1 MFDALVEEYMNLGWM
16 DEELKVEQLI
26 DILSSHVYLPTF
38 KLEQIAKEIVER
50 TGDSDDENLISKIV
64 NDVIETVLD
73 DIKPMS

>member
-26 DILSSHVYLPTF
+26 DILSSHVYLPPF
-38 KLEQIAKEIVER
+38 KLEQIAKEIVKR